1 MDFMKEAIKEAY
13 AAIEKD
19 EVPVGA
25 VIVKDGK
32 VIGRAH
38 NLRESLKSPLAHAE
52 IIAIEEASKNIGDW
66 RLNGCE
72 MYVTLE
78 PCVMCAGAIIQSR
91 MSKVHIGTFDP
102 RAGACGT
109 VVDLINHPF
118 LDNFIEIIWEYNE
131 ECSEILKDFFRG
143 RRKKQ

>member
-1 MDFMKEAIKEAY
+1 MDFMKEALKEAY

-25 VIVKDGK
+25 VIVKEGK

-72 MYVTLE
+72 IYVTLE

-91 MSKVHIGTFDP
+91 ISKVHIGTFDP

-109 VVDLINHPF
+109 VIDLINHPF
-118 LDNFIEIIWEYNE
+118 LDNFTEIIWEYNE

-143 RRKKQ
+143 RRKQQ